1 GCLGELQKDHR
12 HPLGIWVRTPPRV
25 LVVDDNPSN
34 VRVVRARLAGEGY
47 DVVTA
52 GDGEEALTVARATG
66 PDLILL
72 DVMMPKLDGIEVCR
86 RLKAMRDLPFT
97 PIILVTVMTDA
108 KDVVTGLE
116 AGADEYLTKPVDHAA
131 LCARVRSMLRI
142 KALHDTVAAQAEE
155 IARWNATLERR
166 VAEQVTELARVSRL
180 KRFFSPQLA
189 DAILAGGA
197 ADPLRPHRREISV
210 VFLDLRGFTAFAE
223 TAEPEEVSDVLRAY
237 HAEIGRLVL
246 EHEGTLERIPRSD
259 PRQSAGLR
267 RSGRPGA
274 GQRGRSASAQGVP
287 PPGRRLRGRRPR
299 AGDGRRLSEH
309 RRGRLLDD
317 RATEEPG
324 IARAPQ
330 PHGVGEGE
338 VAEVLERDEPVLDE
352 LVGLGEDVRHV
363 GHVEVADVRAEE
375 RVEPCAARIDAAVER
390 PGVDRVVSLAA
401 EVEARHE
408 EVAQVLPALDP
419 ARGVV
424 VEVVEAAGRVDG
436 LGVGPAVPLAKRRRN
451 LLVPVRPHEPTDHV
465 AIERAGIGVLER
477 PAVALLPVADEIG
490 VQHA

>member
-1 GCLGELQKDHR
+1 M
-12 HPLGIWVRTPPRV
+12 RTPPRV

-237 HAEIGRLVL
+237 HAEMGRLVL
-246 EHEGTLERIPRSD
+246 EHEGTLERF
-259 PRQSAGLR
+259 
-267 RSGRPGA
+267 
-274 GQRGRSASAQGVP
+274 
-287 PPGRRLRGRRPR
+287 
-299 AGDGRRLSEH
+299 AGDGMMVFFNDPVPVSNPDERSVRMAEAMRARVRALSAEWRRQGHE
-309 RRGRLLDD
+309 LDFSV
-317 RATEEPG
+317 G
-324 IARAPQ
+324 IAKGYATIGEIGFEGRSDYAAIGSVTNLAARLCTEASPNQILVSQRVYAAVADLVRARE
-330 PHGVGEGE
+330 VGPLQLKGFHRPVVAYE
-338 VAEVLERDEPVLDE
+338 V
-352 LVGLGEDVRHV
+352 VGLAPET
-363 GHVEVADVRAEE
+363 
-375 RVEPCAARIDAAVER
+375 
-390 PGVDRVVSLAA
+390 
-401 EVEARHE
+401 
-408 EVAQVLPALDP
+408 
-419 ARGVV
+419 
-424 VEVVEAAGRVDG
+424 AG
-436 LGVGPAVPLAKRRRN
+436 A
-451 LLVPVRPHEPTDHV
+451 
-465 AIERAGIGVLER
+465 
-477 PAVALLPVADEIG
+477 
-490 VQHA
+490 